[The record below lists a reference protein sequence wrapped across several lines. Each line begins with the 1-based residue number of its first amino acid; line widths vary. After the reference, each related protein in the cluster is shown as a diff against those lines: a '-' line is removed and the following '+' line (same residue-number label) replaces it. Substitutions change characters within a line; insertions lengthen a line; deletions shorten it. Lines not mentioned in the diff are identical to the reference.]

1 MSSIN
6 SQVVSSQTQGNKGIV
21 EQYFGRKLSSQ
32 LAWLTSIVTAIALIL
47 FGSYRYNQQEKFLA
61 AELEV
66 ELLAT
71 SRILAA
77 SLSVPIFNYDNYAA
91 ETILRAMFNKKE
103 ILTVSID
110 DVKEFDL
117 SFTRNELGVI
127 GPGPLASS
135 TPSILTRQGVI
146 THKNEAIGNISIS
159 VTDEYMRASL
169 ESTRDE
175 IIFQLIALE
184 LLLVI
189 PILILLRFRF
199 IYPIERLTHMSAQI
213 TQGDLN
219 QTESL
224 SRNDELGELEHSL
237 FEMRDS
243 IRDKIIGLNKE
254 IAERQRIETQ
264 LAQAHKMEAIG
275 TMAGGIA
282 HDFNNILAIIV
293 GHAELALIK
302 SDEENPSQKHIN
314 QVLTAGNRAIDLVSQ
329 ILSYSRLSIDEKT
342 FKPIQ
347 LAPILSEVL
356 KFQRSIMPTSIV
368 FKTHIDNDCGTISGD
383 PTQVHQIMM
392 NFFTNALHAMET
404 SGGILDISLQNTD
417 LAQDDINEESE
428 AQPGAYIMLSV
439 QDTGSGLSPDII
451 DKIFDPYFTT
461 KEVGKGTGMGLSVVQ
476 GIVSSHGGFIK
487 VDSQLGVGSTFRVYL
502 PLINKN
508 SEVSEPNT
516 LEIPKGDEQILI
528 VDDEEM
534 LTDSMKT
541 FLESLGYTVTV
552 QTNSLEA
559 WRNFRTNP
567 YDFDVIITDQTMPN
581 LSGAELSEKILKLR
595 PKTPI
600 ILNTGYSSSIDK
612 EMAQKIG
619 IREFIAKPV
628 SNHHLAALIRKVLS
642 QTSQMSSTIRE

>member
-1 MSSIN
+1 
-6 SQVVSSQTQGNKGIV
+6 
-21 EQYFGRKLSSQ
+21 